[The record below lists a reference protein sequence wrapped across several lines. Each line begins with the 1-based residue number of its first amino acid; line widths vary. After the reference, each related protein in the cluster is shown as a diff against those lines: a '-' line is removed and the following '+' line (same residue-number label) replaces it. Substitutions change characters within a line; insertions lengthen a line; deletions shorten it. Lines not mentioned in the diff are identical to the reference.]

1 MPRARRIPK
10 RRIGSGEPLDTVQLM
25 DLLINGRTRAAIAG
39 NVPAAFVAFAS
50 EEARRAAWEIHRDEL
65 LAREHIPGNRPAAW
79 WDYEAPEPRDHRE
92 AEADQLQRLG
102 LLTPD
107 ELAALAAPPPTREPW
122 AARFDVEE

>member
-10 RRIGSGEPLDTVQLM
+10 RRIGSGEPLDFPQLM
-25 DLLINGRTRAAIAG
+25 DLLIRHGPIAPDSRGR
-39 NVPAAFVAFAS
+39 AFTS
-50 EEARRAAWEIHRDEL
+50 EAERLAAWEVHRDEL

-79 WDYEAPEPRDHRE
+79 WDFESPEPRDHRE

-107 ELAALAAPPPTREPW
+107 ELAAFAAPRPAE
-122 AARFDVEE
+122 FDWEVPDDERR